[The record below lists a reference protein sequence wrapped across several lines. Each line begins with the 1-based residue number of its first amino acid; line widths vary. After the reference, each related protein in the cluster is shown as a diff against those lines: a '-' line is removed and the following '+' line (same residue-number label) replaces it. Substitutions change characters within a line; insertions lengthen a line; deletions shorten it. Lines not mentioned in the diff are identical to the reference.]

1 MATTVSTGVFSQ
13 VYLNTTSDNPLTVT
27 NHGSVITSGYAV
39 LGKAGTDWTIT
50 NSGSISGT
58 GSHGVGI
65 YLNSSGHITNTS
77 GATIRGVEYAVYL
90 KGGGTVTNTAGS
102 ILGSADGLY
111 AGGVATVTN
120 TGTIIGTSGVGV
132 DLSLGGSI
140 NNSGSIGGGNDGVVT
155 GYQDNHGTT
164 HGVGTVSNTGTITG
178 TNHYGV
184 FLKDGGTVSNTGA
197 SALIKGADGIRF
209 TGGNGTLTNSGSIV
223 GTSGIGVDLAS
234 VSGSV
239 TNAAGGSI
247 YGKSD
252 GLGFGG
258 GVTTQSVF
266 VTNAASASIS
276 GYNQAGV
283 LFTNENGTLLNSG
296 SIAGTGNNSVTTVTG
311 VYIGGGGQSSI
322 TNSSTGSITGTN
334 FGVRILTAG
343 NTVNN
348 SGSISAGGTVGGAAS
363 VGIYLKG
370 SNFVTNTSTGSIS
383 GRHYGIYVTGA
394 AGTVVNSGSIS
405 ESLVVGAT
413 ADAISFKDGGSVTNQ
428 ASAHISGST
437 GVYITGASG
446 TVVNYGSILGSNNYG
461 VDLVDGGTVTNKTSA
476 LISAVG
482 TGILVGGDP
491 ATINNSG
498 TVTGGSIG
506 IKLNGGGSVTNA
518 AGASITGAGSGVE
531 ALLTAATL
539 NNSGTI
545 TGTASANSNG
555 VLFLA
560 GGSITNAGTGLIK
573 GLEGV
578 SLSGAGTVVN
588 AGTITST
595 GGTAIAFTGTGSH
608 LLVDDPGAVFNGI
621 VSGSTTSGATNT
633 LELAAGGAG
642 VISGL
647 GTSFTNFGTVNID
660 STATWTMSGTNTLAS
675 GSTLNNS
682 GTLTLSGTL
691 TDSGG
696 VANNGKIILDPG
708 TMTASSITGTGTIT
722 LEDSSKLTVSNAVSS
737 GQTVTFLNDDDTLA
751 LGTANAF
758 SGTIDD
764 FAAGDIIDLTAVSAT
779 GAHADMNYSTNL
791 LTVTQGG
798 HTYTFQFDPTESFAG
813 DFFHITKDNNGNGP
827 GLDITENTSPCYC
840 PGTLIRTPD
849 GETPVEDLAIG
860 DQVMTKSG
868 TARAIKWIGRRSYA
882 GRFALGRT
890 DVLPVCIKAGAL
902 AENTPARD
910 LWISPHHAM
919 YFADETGGVL
929 IEAKDLVNGVSIVQ
943 ADRVE
948 KVEYFHVELDSHDVL
963 VAEGALSESYV
974 NDDSRGMFNN
984 ALDYDALYA
993 ELDGPAQYCA
1003 PRLDQGYQVDA
1014 TRLRIAQRAGL
1025 ALTVEA
1031 SQIGALRGHLDGIA
1045 SHGIRGWAQNT
1056 SNPETP
1062 VCLDIIVDGKCIG
1075 QTLANAYRE
1084 DLARA
1089 GLGSGRH
1096 SFSFMP
1102 SPALLAIAQTVE
1114 VRRALDGALLGTIDT
1129 SRRLAS

>member
-13 VYLNTTSDNPLTVT
+13 VYLNTASDNPLTVT
-27 NHGSVITSGYAV
+27 NHGSIITSGYAV

-77 GATIRGVEYAVYL
+77 GATIRGVKYAVYL
-90 KGGGTVTNTAGS
+90 KNGGTVTNTAGS
-102 ILGSADGLY
+102 ILGSTDGLY

-120 TGTIIGTSGVGV
+120 TGTIIGTSNVGV

-140 NNSGSIGGGNDGVVT
+140 NNSGSIGGGKDGVIT
-155 GYQDNHGTT
+155 GYQDNHGTG

-178 TNHYGV
+178 TNNYGI
-184 FLKDGGTVSNTGA
+184 LLDDGGTVSNTGA
-197 SALIKGADGIRF
+197 SALIKGSDGIRF
-209 TGGNGTLTNSGSIV
+209 TNGNGTLTNSGSIT
-223 GTSGIGVDLAS
+223 GTHGVGVDFAS

-247 YGKSD
+247 YGYSD
-252 GLGFGG
+252 GVGFGG
-258 GVTTQSVF
+258 GVTTQSAF

-276 GYNQAGV
+276 GFNQAGV
-283 LFTNENGTLLNSG
+283 EFSNVNGTLLNSG
-296 SIAGTGNNSVTTVTG
+296 SITDTNNSATNVSG
-311 VYIGGGGQSSI
+311 VYITGGGQSSI
-322 TNSSTGSITGTN
+322 TNSSTGSITATN
-334 FGVRILTAG
+334 FGVKILTAG

-348 SGSISAGGTVGGAAS
+348 SGIISAGGSAGGVAS
-363 VGIYLKG
+363 TGIYLKG
-370 SNFVTNTSTGSIS
+370 SNFVTNASTGSIS
-383 GRHYGIYVTGA
+383 GRRYGIYVTGA

-405 ESLVVGAT
+405 ELLAT
-413 ADAISFKDGGSVTNQ
+413 SPFAAVEFKDGGSVTNQ
-428 ASAHISGST
+428 ASAHISGAT
-437 GVYITGASG
+437 GIYVTGATG
-446 TVVNYGSILGSNNYG
+446 TVVNYGSVIGSNNYG
-461 VDLVDGGTVTNKTSA
+461 IDLNDGGTVTNKTSA
-476 LISAVG
+476 LISAVN
-482 TGILVGGDP
+482 TGILAGSGP
-491 ATINNSG
+491 ATVNNSG

-506 IKLNGGGSVTNA
+506 IKLNDGGSVTNA
-518 AGASITGAGSGVE
+518 ASASITGAGVGFE
-531 ALLTAATL
+531 ALFVAATV

-545 TGTASANSNG
+545 AGTATANSEG
-555 VLFLA
+555 VLFSF
-560 GGSITNAGTGLIK
+560 GGSITNAATGLITGVK
-573 GLEGV
+573 GV

-588 AGTITST
+588 AGTITGT
-595 GGTAIAFTGTGSH
+595 GGTAVGFTGTGNH
-608 LLVDDPGAVFNGI
+608 LLVDDPGAIFNGI

-633 LELAAGGAG
+633 LELAAGGTGA
-642 VISGL
+642 ISGL
-647 GTSFTNFGTVNID
+647 GTSFTNFGTVNVD
-660 STATWTMSGTNTLAS
+660 STATWTISGTNTLAS
-675 GSTLNNS
+675 GSTLTNN
-682 GTLTLSGTL
+682 GTLTLSGSL
-691 TDSGG
+691 ADSGG
-696 VANNGKIILDPG
+696 VVNNGKIILDPG
-708 TMTASSITGTGTIT
+708 TMSASSLTGTGTVT

-764 FAAGDIIDLTAVSAT
+764 FAAGDIIDLTAVSSS
-779 GAHADMNYSTNL
+779 GAHANMNYSTNV
-791 LTVTQGG
+791 LTVTQGS
-798 HTYTFQFDPTESFAG
+798 HTYTFKFDPTESFAG
-813 DFFHITKDNNGNGP
+813 DFFHISADNGGSGP

-890 DVLPVCIKAGAL
+890 DILPVCIKAGAL

-910 LWISPHHAM
+910 LRISPNHAM
-919 YFADETGGVL
+919 YFADENGGVL
-929 IEAKDLVNGVSIVQ
+929 IEAKDLVNGVSIVR

-948 KVEYFHVELDSHDVL
+948 KVEYFHVELESHDVL

-993 ELDGPAQYCA
+993 DTNGPAQYCA

-1014 TRLRIAQRAGL
+1014 TRQRIAQRAGL

-1045 SHGIRGWAQNT
+1045 SHGIHGWAQNID
-1056 SNPETP
+1056 NPETP

-1075 QTLANAYRE
+1075 QALANSYRQ
-1084 DLARA
+1084 DLQHS

-1102 SPALLAIAQTVE
+1102 SPSLLAVAQTVE